1 MYGRFLEESA
11 DITGDGRLAEIGK
24 DMRSIG
30 NIWQEVAGIF
40 KRGSEMSTPG
50 DVLAETT
57 APLMELADMEE
68 SAWTRLRD
76 IVR

>member
-1 MYGRFLEESA
+1 
-11 DITGDGRLAEIGK
+11 
-24 DMRSIG
+24 
-30 NIWQEVAGIF
+30 
-40 KRGSEMSTPG
+40 MSTPG

-76 IVR
+76 IVE